1 MTAVD
6 VLVDTLEGVVPTW
19 RIDAEDDPIYRD
31 VVALLGVPGSLLG
44 PAPSAVV
51 AGHLVDPDDDVD
63 DEELDVEEEHPRAVE
78 APPTVPIPLRPTTAL
93 PAPARAPRK
102 RRPSARRAAS

>member
-6 VLVDTLEGVVPTW
+6 LLVDPLEGVVPTW
-19 RIDAEDDPIYRD
+19 RIDAE
-31 VVALLGVPGSLLG
+31 
-44 PAPSAVV
+44 
-51 AGHLVDPDDDVD
+51 
-63 DEELDVEEEHPRAVE
+63 E

-102 RRPSARRAAS
+102 RRQPSARRAAS